1 MDLDEVLA
9 ATFSL
14 IAPHL
19 TERQRRLLFGAAAR
33 ALGYGGV
40 SRVALL
46 ADASR
51 PTVRR
56 GAAELD
62 RPADPQGRIRQH
74 EGPKRRRDTDPGL
87 LQALDRLVDPDT
99 RGDPDSPLRWTC
111 KSTRELAEALTA
123 QGHPVSDDTVGR
135 LLRVQGYRLQ
145 RTVKTLAGAQHAD
158 RDAQFRYL
166 NEQAKQHLAAGQPVI
181 SVDTKKRSWSAAS
194 PTVVGSG
201 SPPASPS
208 GSTCTTSPTR
218 RWARRSP
225 MASTTLGATPAG

>member
-9 ATFSL
+9 ATFTL
-14 IAPHL
+14 VAPHL

-40 SRVALL
+40 SRVARL
-46 ADASR
+46 AEASR

-56 GAAELD
+56 GVAELD
-62 RPADPQGRIRQH
+62 QPADPRGRIRQH
-74 EGPKRRRDTDPGL
+74 DGPKRRRDTDPGL

-123 QGHPVSDDTVGR
+123 QGHPVSG
-135 LLRVQGYRLQ
+135 
-145 RTVKTLAGAQHAD
+145 
-158 RDAQFRYL
+158 
-166 NEQAKQHLAAGQPVI
+166 
-181 SVDTKKRSWSAAS
+181 VDTKKRSWSAAS

-208 GSTCTTSPTR
+208 GSTCTTSPTPS
-218 RWARRSP
+218 WARRSP
-225 MASTTLGATPAG
+225 MGS